1 MDKPQQKFVQ
11 PFLDI
16 KMFYPGKI
24 FLIVLHALTIFEKVY
39 FLARLLYYIL
49 E

>member
-11 PFLDI
+11 PFLDY
-16 KMFYPGKI
+16 KMFYPGKN
-24 FLIVLHALTIFEKVY
+24 FLIVPQALTILEKVY

-49 E
+49 K

>member
-11 PFLDI
+11 PFLDN
-16 KMFYPGKI
+16 KMFYPGKNV
-24 FLIVLHALTIFEKVY
+24 LIVPHALTILEKVY
-39 FLARLLYYIL
+39 ILARLLYYIL